1 MSRRTAESNKAILA
15 AWNKEQELV
24 QEGKGT
30 REWTPQQQQDIL
42 DKGKAYDED
51 GVAFQG
57 QHMKSVEKYPEYQ
70 GNPENIQFLT
80 RAEHL
85 EAHDGNWRNPT
96 NWHFNPVTKEKTDFG
111 DGKFIP
117 CEIIQLADP
126 VNKAQI
132 KREIEKEVDQKS
144 VSEGQKKA
152 ESNIKHESPHK
163 TVPPNKTEDIAKQGF
178 VPKLKSGLK
187 FIGKTIV
194 EFPEKHPKAVK
205 AIKGVGIVVATA
217 AVAAVKESSRR
228 GSSNSKYGWP
238 GDYDRDEYEASN
250 YNYSDDEY
258 EDSYDDY
265 PVDQD
270 TSESSERSSPNE
282 HTVRGHGQ
290 HYHYKDGSVKW
301 KDKDP
306 YPRGGN
312 NEE

>member
-70 GNPENIQFLT
+70 GDPENIQFLT

-132 KREIEKEVDQKS
+132 KREIEKEVDQES

-152 ESNIKHESPHK
+152 ESNKKYESPHE
-163 TVPPNKTEDIAKQGF
+163 TVPPNKTEDITKQGF

-187 FIGKTIV
+187 SIGKTIV
-194 EFPEKHPKAVK
+194 EFPEKHPKAMK

-217 AVAAVKESSRR
+217 AVAAVESSRR
-228 GSSNSKYGWP
+228 GASNSEYGWS
-238 GDYDRDEYEASN
+238 GDYDRDEYEDSN

-258 EDSYDDY
+258 EDSYDNY

-270 TSESSERSSPNE
+270 TSESSERSSPDE
-282 HTVRGHGQ
+282 HTVKGHGQ
-290 HYHYKDGSVKW
+290 RYHYKDGSVKW
-301 KDKDP
+301 KDKDA

-312 NEE
+312 NNE

>member
-70 GNPENIQFLT
+70 GDPENIQFLT

-217 AVAAVKESSRR
+217 AVAAVKESSREVHQIQNTDGQVIMTAMSMKLQTIIILMMSMKIQMTIILLFR
-228 GSSNSKYGWP
+228 TLQ
-238 GDYDRDEYEASN
+238 
-250 YNYSDDEY
+250 
-258 EDSYDDY
+258 Y
-265 PVDQD
+265 PQ
-270 TSESSERSSPNE
+270 
-282 HTVRGHGQ
+282 
-290 HYHYKDGSVKW
+290 SVLL
-301 KDKDP
+301 
-306 YPRGGN
+306 RMN
-312 NEE
+312 TQ